1 MPGISNIQLSAQKL
15 SANKWKLTATYK
27 ATFSAFEVANFNFRD
42 SMQVWEDDPVD
53 DDMVTGSRDIKTFNP
68 SATTVTRTKSTEVS
82 GDALD
87 TELGG
92 EEIYVKI
99 RLANIDLNTPPV
111 EKKSGNINLAP

>member
-1 MPGISNIQLSAQKL
+1 MPGISNIQLSAQQL
-15 SANKWKLTATYK
+15 SSNKWKLTAKYR
-27 ATFSAFEVANFNFRD
+27 ATFSQFEVTNFNFRD
-42 SMQVWEDDPVD
+42 SFQIWDDDPVD
-53 DDMVTGSRDIKTFNP
+53 DDMVTGSRDVATFNP
-68 SATTVTRTKSTEVS
+68 SSTTVQRTKSTEVS

-99 RLANIDLNTPPV
+99 RLSNIDLNTPPV